1 MVCLD
6 YGELIKQKQQLMM
19 KSKFI
24 SLRSIIVS
32 LLLVIQ
38 FGCGTSTDTKYTD
51 TPTSGNVT
59 ISADE
64 TLKPIIDSEIMVFQ
78 SLYKNAH
85 VKVRY
90 QSEADCFKD
99 LMADSSSVIIVARKL
114 STDEKKI
121 FNEQKYFP
129 TETSIAKDAI
139 AIIVNNSNKDTL
151 LTYAQL
157 SEILK
162 GNIDSWKGVS
172 SNSSLK
178 NIQIVFDNANSS
190 TLRLI
195 KDSILHTNQLPKNIF
210 ATKTNE
216 EVIDYVNKNENA
228 IGIIGVNWCKDIE
241 AKDPLAFTSKVKIV
255 GIDPIKKVEVDFPQP
270 LQSYIY
276 SGFYPLTRTI
286 YSISREAHAGLGTG
300 FVSFLAS
307 DKGQR
312 IILKR
317 GLVPS
322 TMPIRIVHLKNN
334 I

>member
-1 MVCLD
+1 
-6 YGELIKQKQQLMM
+6 M
-19 KSKFI
+19 KNKFI
-24 SLRSIIVS
+24 FYKIGIALIFICVQLS
-32 LLLVIQ
+32 
-38 FGCGTSTDTKYTD
+38 CGNNSDTKYTD
-51 TPTSGNVT
+51 TPTSGDLT

-64 TLKPIIDSEIMVFQ
+64 TLKPIIDSEIMVFH
-78 SLYKNAH
+78 SLHKNAH

-90 QSEADCFKD
+90 QSEVDCFKD
-99 LMADSSSVIIVARKL
+99 LMSDTSSVIIVARKL
-114 STDEKKI
+114 NVDEKKI
-121 FNEQKYFP
+121 FNDQKYFP
-129 TETSIAKDAI
+129 TETCIAKDAI
-139 AIIVNNSNKDTL
+139 AFVVNNNNRDTL

-157 SEILK
+157 TQILK
-162 GNIDSWKGVS
+162 GNFKEWKQIS
-172 SNSSLK
+172 STSRLQ

-190 TLRLI
+190 TLRYI
-195 KDSILHTNQLPKNIF
+195 KDSIIHSNQLPENIF

-216 EVIDYVNKNENA
+216 EVIDYVTKNENA

-241 AKDPLAFTSKVKIV
+241 ATDPLAFTSKVKIV
-255 GIDPIKKVEVDFPQP
+255 GIDPIKKVEIDFPQP

-286 YSISREAHAGLGTG
+286 YSVSREAHAGLGTG

>member
-1 MVCLD
+1 MINKFN
-6 YGELIKQKQQLMM
+6 LIKAAIVLCFVSIQL
-19 KSKFI
+19 S
-24 SLRSIIVS
+24 
-32 LLLVIQ
+32 
-38 FGCGTSTDTKYTD
+38 CNTATDTKYTD
-51 TPTSGNVT
+51 TPTSGDVT

-64 TLKPIIDSEIMVFQ
+64 TLKPIIDSEIMVFHA
-78 SLYKNAH
+78 LYKNAH

-90 QSEADCFKD
+90 QNEYDCFKD
-99 LMADSSSVIIVARKL
+99 LMKDTSSVIIVARKL
-114 STDEKKI
+114 SADEKKI

-139 AIIVNNSNKDTL
+139 AFIVNNNNKDTL
-151 LTYAQL
+151 LTYSQI
-157 SEILK
+157 SKILN
-162 GNIDSWKGVS
+162 GSIETWKGVNA
-172 SNSSLK
+172 NSTLQ

-190 TLRLI
+190 TLRYI
-195 KDSILHTNQLPKNIF
+195 KDSIIHGNTLPKNIF

-241 AKDPLAFTSKVKIV
+241 AQDPLAFTNKIKVV
-255 GIDPIKKVEVDFPQP
+255 GIEPNKKVEVDFPQP

-286 YSISREAHAGLGTG
+286 YSVSREAHAGLGTG